1 MIRGWFQKSN
11 VCYNDFIKALLVD
24 DVDYMNEYMNQISLQ
39 FPVFLTFP
47 YLQSFKVSAVS
58 GILIGKEIFQHT
70 HIQSFSKTAW
80 SIKISVF
87 SDRTKILISNGNN
100 WFHTVESFLS
110 CLLL

>member
-1 MIRGWFQKSN
+1 MIKVVNPIKNNDCSSNIKDFEVPKFSKAAGAEKIYERDGYIILRMKRGYI
-11 VCYNDFIKALLVD
+11 VYNTRKRFE
-24 DVDYMNEYMNQISLQ
+24 N
-39 FPVFLTFP
+39 
-47 YLQSFKVSAVS
+47 
-58 GILIGKEIFQHT
+58 GHT